1 MFKKRLMSQTML
13 AMMLS
18 MALLGQPLLSGRA
31 FAAGGDFS
39 ADFTAAAPLTY
50 NHDTGGGAFD
60 DRTVGRDKDIV
71 ESLEGGDFECLDLV
85 TFLTQIRVNAGAFN
99 GPQTIELDYRWLAD
113 STGQSGVALDELHN
127 VQINYGVVSGGD
139 GAGGTDSG
147 ITNDDGGSVASI
159 VAQNLTEDLFTKGA
173 KRTGT
178 IRVTDLEP
186 NENVVLRFDL
196 RIQCN
201 GQSPTG
207 NLQAW
212 LDGARVVAPLDQ
224 VSAIRV
230 GNQTIPFKNV
240 DDIKCT
246 DPKVCPPPK

>member
-1 MFKKRLMSQTML
+1 MFNKRLISQTML

-18 MALLGQPLLSGRA
+18 MALVGQPLISGRA

-39 ADFTAAAPLTY
+39 ANFTAAAPLTY
-50 NHDTGGGAFD
+50 DHDTGGGAFD
-60 DRTVGRDKDIV
+60 DRTVGRDKDVV

-99 GPQTIELDYRWLAD
+99 SAQTIELDYRWLAD
-113 STGQSGVALDELHN
+113 STGQSGVALDQLEN
-127 VQINYGVVSGGD
+127 VKINYGVVSGGD

-147 ITNDDGGSVASI
+147 ITADGNSVASI
-159 VAQNLTEDLFTKGA
+159 VAQNLTEDLFSKGA

-186 NENVVLRFDL
+186 GENVVLRFDL
-196 RIQCN
+196 RIRCN

-212 LDGARVVAPLDQ
+212 LDGARVVAPVDQ
-224 VSAIRV
+224 GGAIRV

-240 DDIKCT
+240 DDIECT
-246 DPKVCPPPK
+246 DPKVCPPK